1 MLISSNTLK
10 KMTMEHIQENNIPGR
25 QSFIEQLAQRLGIS
39 ASAATVYAQPVE
51 RGDVTVIPVAKARYG
66 FGGGSGTGKTGEE
79 GSGGGGGVSVT
90 PIGYIE
96 IKGGNTRFRKI
107 RDPQSLITA
116 LAVGGIFALLTVRSI
131 GKLRQK

>member
-1 MLISSNTLK
+1 MENFQESNNPSR
-10 KMTMEHIQENNIPGR
+10 H
-25 QSFIEQLAQRLGIS
+25 SFVEQLAQRLGI
-39 ASAATVYAQPVE
+39 AANATTVYGEPVE

-66 FGGGSGTGKTGEE
+66 FGGGSGTNKTGEE

-96 IKGGNTRFRKI
+96 IKGGNTQFRKI

-116 LAVGGIFALLTVRSI
+116 LVIGGIFALLTVRSI
-131 GKLRQK
+131 SKLLPRQPAVK